1 MRGKN
6 SPEKLLGAISKLD
19 AVEFLGVCKILDIGL
34 FNKNIKDEGE
44 YEEGGRA
51 IERADSKAEPRT
63 FEEIW
68 EEMCEVV
75 WSMNRTRRRNL
86 GRLVYAAIGKDKEK

>member
-1 MRGKN
+1 MKGKN
-6 SPEKLLGAISKLD
+6 SPEKLLSAISKLD
-19 AVEFLGVCKILDIGL
+19 AVEFLGICKILDIKL
-34 FNKNIKDEGE
+34 FSEVVKDEGE

-51 IERADSKAEPRT
+51 IEQADVEAEPRT

-75 WSMNRTRRRNL
+75 WSMNRIRRRNL
-86 GRLVYAAIGKDKEK
+86 GRLVYTAIGKDKEK